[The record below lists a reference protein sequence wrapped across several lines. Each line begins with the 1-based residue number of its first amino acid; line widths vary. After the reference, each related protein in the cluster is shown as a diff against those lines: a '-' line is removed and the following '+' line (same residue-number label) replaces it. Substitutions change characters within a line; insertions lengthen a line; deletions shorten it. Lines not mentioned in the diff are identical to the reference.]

1 MRILHRYKFSA
12 TVFTIAV
19 LATQCLCLSVGATTL
34 PSGEPHSGQPTI
46 TFSPDSRASEQDK
59 KDIEKLLISLER
71 DWNGHDLDGVMSQYA
86 DDYVNNDGFDRKVV
100 SDLTRDFWK
109 EYPDVKSASSTKQI
123 RVEGPFATVES
134 RDITTGTSE
143 KEIQGLGTKGE
154 LTSVSE
160 GQLYLKKIGPNW
172 RIIGDRIDF
181 ERVRVT
187 YGLARQLDPIFAAP
201 EQVKAG
207 KQFSAKLE
215 VSLPPGLTA
224 MGSITSA
231 TVQYPPPRP
240 PEVWKFMTDPAS
252 DHPLL
257 ERVMPAN
264 TKNRN
269 ELLMA
274 TVGVTNASRNQLMG
288 IVILTRRVN
297 VIPPME
303 DDKKPEIVAD
313 KAKAAAD
320 KAEDKATD
328 KAEKDS
334 ADKDKAADKSEKDKS
349 GDKPEKDKAEKSK
362 SEKPAAEKPPTSEKA
377 GSDKP
382 AATDKPE

>member
-1 MRILHRYKFSA
+1 MRILHRYKASA
-12 TVFTIAV
+12 FIFTIAAIAIHC
-19 LATQCLCLSVGATTL
+19 LTLSAHAATAPVAAEPRGA
-34 PSGEPHSGQPTI
+34 QPTI

-59 KDIEKLLISLER
+59 KDIEKLLVTLEK
-71 DWNGHDLDGVMSQYA
+71 DWNSHNLDGVMGHYA

-100 SDLTRDFWK
+100 TDLTRDFWK

-134 RDITTGTSE
+134 RDVTTGTSE

-160 GQLYLKKIGPNW
+160 GQLYLKRIGPNW

-215 VSLPPGLTA
+215 VELPPGLTA
-224 MGSITSA
+224 MGSITA
-231 TVQYPPPRP
+231 AQVQYPPPRP
-240 PEVWKFMTDPAS
+240 PEAWKFMTDPAS

-257 ERVMPAN
+257 ERVMTAN

-274 TVGVTNASRNQLMG
+274 TIGVTNASRNSLMG
-288 IVILTRRVN
+288 IVILTRRLN
-297 VIPPME
+297 VVPPME
-303 DDKKPEIVAD
+303 DDGKKVVE
-313 KAKAAAD
+313 
-320 KAEDKATD
+320 TT
-328 KAEKDS
+328 
-334 ADKDKAADKSEKDKS
+334 
-349 GDKPEKDKAEKSK
+349 
-362 SEKPAAEKPPTSEKA
+362 AEKPKA
-377 GSDKP
+377 AGAPDKSDKP
-382 AATDKPE
+382 ASDKPGDKPGDKAGEKSDKPGDKSDKAGDKSGKPAEKSGTTEKPSTPEKSE

>member
-1 MRILHRYKFSA
+1 MHRYKASA
-12 TVFTIAV
+12 FIFTIAA
-19 LATQCLCLSVGATTL
+19 LAISSALIPTFAATAPAAAETRGAS
-34 PSGEPHSGQPTI
+34 PVI
-46 TFSPDSRASEQDK
+46 TFSPDSKASEQDK
-59 KDIEKLLISLER
+59 KDIEKLLISLEK
-71 DWNGHDLDGVMSQYA
+71 DWNSHNLDGVMAHYA

-134 RDITTGTSE
+134 RDVTTGTSE

-160 GQLYLKKIGPNW
+160 GQLYLKRIGPNW

-215 VSLPPGLTA
+215 VDLPPGLTA
-224 MGSITSA
+224 MGSITA
-231 TVQYPPPRP
+231 AQVQYPPPRP
-240 PEVWKFMTDPAS
+240 PEAWKFMTDPAS

-257 ERVMPAN
+257 ERVMTAN
-264 TKNRN
+264 NKNRN

-274 TVGVTNASRNQLMG
+274 TIGLTNASRNSLMG
-288 IVILTRRVN
+288 IVILTRRLN
-297 VIPPME
+297 VVPPME
-303 DDKKPEIVAD
+303 EIKVAETTAEKP
-313 KAKAAAD
+313 KAAGEND
-320 KAEDKATD
+320 E
-328 KAEKDS
+328 
-334 ADKDKAADKSEKDKS
+334 KSEKNEKSDKS
-349 GDKPEKDKAEKSK
+349 DKPGEKSEKPVEKD
-362 SEKPAAEKPPTSEKA
+362 KPAAEK
-377 GSDKP
+377 DKP
-382 AATDKPE
+382 ASEKTPDKAPSSTQPPSHWQLPE